1 MIIIRFATLESKRRA
16 LGYLLGR
23 FPFTSRATG
32 QMLVPEGALASLA
45 VEGIQFTVDGP
56 ATYEQLLPT
65 FRDPTTPAV
74 Q

>member
-1 MIIIRFATLESKRRA
+1 MIIIRFADLESKRRA
-16 LGYLLGR
+16 LGHLLGR
-23 FPFTSRATG
+23 FPFTSKATG

-56 ATYEQLLPT
+56 ATYEQLLST
-65 FRDPTTPAV
+65 FRDPAAPAI